1 MADPDPDPDT
11 DSDLSSVPSLS
22 PSPPT
27 PEDRGISP
35 PSSPLSFLS
44 RSPTPTDFLEEDLA
58 SMANRLHAKVKI
70 QLPYPSPPASQQ
82 TSTSGSPTPD
92 GMDSGIDGRPAKRR
106 RISRDPKH
114 RTTEYLDLRSGTV
127 SAQQQENLDRVLDA
141 LHKRRKIVAIAGAGM
156 SKSAGVPDFRSK
168 EGLFTS
174 LKKEHNL
181 KGSGQHLFDAS
192 VYKDDAST
200 EQFHSMISQMSRL
213 TKDAQPTPFH
223 HMLATMA
230 KDDRLLRL
238 YSQNVDGLDTNMEP
252 LRTRTPLTK
261 DENGKW
267 PRTVQ
272 LHGGL
277 DKMVCTKCREVS
289 NLNADLFDGSDAPLC
304 PTCEEVDD
312 IRTVH
317 EGKRS
322 HGIGRLR
329 PRMVLYHEQG
339 PDENAIG
346 NCSVEDLRR
355 RPDAV
360 VVVGTTLKVPGL
372 QRLVKEMCKVVRN
385 RKDGGL
391 AIWINPDPP
400 PAAGGFRDCFDIIV
414 QGTCDDVAERAAMR
428 KWDEPVMSDEFSE
441 VSEEDA
447 VKISAKKAQVVL
459 PKCQLTHASFVKLPS
474 AEHKNNSFMPPPRDK
489 TPPPVMDH
497 GPEDWSPIS
506 SRHSSVLSSIEVGEN
521 INLGIRIQDGL
532 ATPSK
537 SSRNTPAKAK
547 PTAFTQLKDA
557 GKSKKA
563 TTTKTTKSAAMSKKI
578 AASNIKG
585 VKPRSKPKSAAAK
598 SKPQLS
604 TAAITTAFTQSKS
617 ASTTAKSAGANKK
630 DPASSLAAKSPSK
643 LREVANISAVEE
655 PVTPSKG
662 KSNSSKSS
670 PGKAKTTPRFPGLLF
685 TGVAERGVKR
695 KSVGG

>member
-1 MADPDPDPDT
+1 MADPDT
-11 DSDLSSVPSLS
+11 DSDLSSLPSLS
-22 PSPPT
+22 PSPP
-27 PEDRGISP
+27 PEDRSISP

-44 RSPTPTDFLEEDLA
+44 RSPTPTSFLEADRA
-58 SMANRLHAKVKI
+58 SMANRPHVKVKI
-70 QLPYPSPPASQQ
+70 LVPYPSPPASQQ
-82 TSTSGSPTPD
+82 TSASGSPSPD

-106 RISRDPKH
+106 RISRDPKN

-127 SAQQQENLDRVLDA
+127 SADHQENLDRVLDT
-141 LHKRRKIVAIAGAGM
+141 LLTRRKIVAIAGAGM
-156 SKSAGVPDFRSK
+156 SRSAGVPDFRSK
-168 EGLFTS
+168 EGLFSS

-192 VYKDDAST
+192 VYKNDAST

-213 TKDAQPTPFH
+213 TKDAQPTQFH

-230 KDDRLLRL
+230 QDDRLLRL

-261 DENGKW
+261 DAHGKW

-289 NLNADLFDGSDAPLC
+289 DLNADLFDGQDAPLC
-304 PTCEEVDD
+304 PTCEVVDD

-360 VVVGTTLKVPGL
+360 IVVGTTLKVPGL

-400 PAAGGFRDCFDIIV
+400 PAAGGFRECFDIIV
-414 QGTCDDVAERAAMR
+414 QGTCDEVAKRAAMR
-428 KWDEPVMSDEFSE
+428 KWNEPALPDDFSE

-447 VKISAKKAQVVL
+447 LKIAAKNAQVRL
-459 PKCQLTHASFVKLPS
+459 PKCQLTHASVIRLPS
-474 AEHKNNSFMPPPRDK
+474 AEHKNNSFRPPPRDT
-489 TPPPVMDH
+489 TPSPVMDH
-497 GPEDWSPIS
+497 GPKDWSPIS
-506 SRHSSVLSSIEVGEN
+506 SRHSSIFSTIEVGEN
-521 INLGIRIQDGL
+521 IVLGATIHGGL
-532 ATPSK
+532 ATPK
-537 SSRNTPAKAK
+537 SSRSTPVKAN
-547 PTAFTQLKDA
+547 PTAFDQLTD
-557 GKSKKA
+557 KKA
-563 TTTKTTKSAAMSKKI
+563 RKALGQSNTSSAMSKKI
-578 AASNIKG
+578 AANAIKG
-585 VKPRSKPKSAAAK
+585 VKIRPKVKTAASK
-598 SKPQLS
+598 SKSQLS
-604 TAAITTAFTQSKS
+604 TAKTASITNAFTQSKS
-617 ASTTAKSAGANKK
+617 ASTAAKSAGAKMIK
-630 DPASSLAAKSPSK
+630 DAASSSPAKSPSK
-643 LREVANISAVEE
+643 LREVSNASAAADE
-655 PVTPSKG
+655 PVSPAKAKKG
-662 KSNSSKSS
+662 GNGSL
-670 PGKAKTTPRFPGLLF
+670 GKAKSALRVPNLAVG
-685 TGVAERGVKR
+685 GAERGSKR
-695 KSVGG
+695 KCVGA

>member
-1 MADPDPDPDT
+1 MADPDT
-11 DSDLSSVPSLS
+11 DSDLSSLPSLS
-22 PSPPT
+22 PSPP
-27 PEDRGISP
+27 PDDRSTSP

-44 RSPTPTDFLEEDLA
+44 RSPTPTDFLEVDRA
-58 SMANRLHAKVKI
+58 SMANRSHAKVKI
-70 QLPYPSPPASQQ
+70 VVPYPSPPASQQ
-82 TSTSGSPTPD
+82 TSASGSPSPD
-92 GMDSGIDGRPAKRR
+92 GMDSGMDARPSKRR
-106 RISRDPKH
+106 RISRDPKN
-114 RTTEYLDLRSGTV
+114 RTTEHLDLRSGTV
-127 SAQQQENLDRVLDA
+127 SVDQQESLDRVLDT
-141 LHKRRKIVAIAGAGM
+141 LLTRRKIVAIAGAGM
-156 SKSAGVPDFRSK
+156 SRSAGVPDFRSK
-168 EGLFTS
+168 QGLFST

-213 TKDAQPTPFH
+213 TKDAQPTQFH

-230 KDDRLLRL
+230 QDDRLLRL

-261 DENGKW
+261 DAHGKW

-289 NLNADLFDGSDAPLC
+289 DLNADLFDGQDAPLC
-304 PTCEEVDD
+304 PTCEVVDD

-360 VVVGTTLKVPGL
+360 IVVGTTLKVPGL

-414 QGTCDDVAERAAMR
+414 QGTCDEVAKRAAMR
-428 KWDEPVMSDEFSE
+428 KWDEPPLSDDFSE

-447 VKISAKKAQVVL
+447 VKIAANNAQVLL
-459 PKCQLTHASFVKLPS
+459 PKCRLTHASVIRLPS
-474 AEHKNNSFMPPPRDK
+474 ADHKNNSFLPPPRDT
-489 TPPPVMDH
+489 TPPPIMDH
-497 GPEDWSPIS
+497 GPKDWSPIS
-506 SRHSSVLSSIEVGEN
+506 SRHSSVFSSIEVGEN
-521 INLGIRIQDGL
+521 TTLGTTIHDGL
-532 ATPSK
+532 TTPK
-537 SSRNTPAKAK
+537 SSMSTPVKTK
-547 PTAFTQLKDA
+547 PTAFDQLKD
-557 GKSKKA
+557 KRVKKA
-563 TTTKTTKSAAMSKKI
+563 SSKTSTLSAMSKKI
-578 AASNIKG
+578 AANAIKG
-585 VKPRSKPKSAAAK
+585 VKPKPKPKTAASK
-598 SKPQLS
+598 SNPQLS
-604 TAAITTAFTQSKS
+604 TAKTTSITNAFTQSKS
-617 ASTTAKSAGANKK
+617 ASTAAKSAGAKKNK
-630 DPASSLAAKSPSK
+630 DFASLSPAKSPSK
-643 LREVANISAVEE
+643 LREVLNASAAVEE
-655 PVTPSKG
+655 PMSPTKAKKG
-662 KSNSSKSS
+662 GKSS
-670 PGKAKTTPRFPGLLF
+670 PGRTKTAPRFPNLSVP
-685 TGVAERGVKR
+685 VAERGPKR
-695 KSVGG
+695 KCVGA